1 MYCLPQFISILNND
15 GVHMLHRNNKKSML
29 LVSLGFASGTNNVLL
44 SLSNR
49 DNTLGMLVSLGFA
62 SGTRQCLGYYLLIS
76 LHPVNILY
84 RIFLSNT
91 HFNILIN
98 DVYSNI
104 DRFIEYVHSICLDVV
119 IIYLFE

>member
-1 MYCLPQFISILNND
+1 
-15 GVHMLHRNNKKSML
+15 MLHRNNKKSML

-76 LHPVNILY
+76 LHPVNMSY

-98 DVYSNI
+98 GVYSNY
-104 DRFIEYVHSICLDVV
+104 DKFIEYVHFICLDVV

>member
-1 MYCLPQFISILNND
+1 MFNMMSEYLLLDND

-62 SGTRQCLGYYLLIS
+62 SGTRQCLGYYLLI
-76 LHPVNILY
+76 
-84 RIFLSNT
+84 T
-91 HFNILIN
+91 
-98 DVYSNI
+98 
-104 DRFIEYVHSICLDVV
+104 
-119 IIYLFE
+119 